1 MVRSKTQKTKSDEET
16 IIDMEP
22 VKEEHKKNFLK
33 NSNFIIIFS
42 SLIITII
49 SILWLIFYYLPNSY
63 QLKNN
68 IIKDLTNRVVNLE
81 TLNKAPNNEELNSLK
96 SEIQSLRSQID
107 KIDLNLVNS
116 SSLEIENLKQK
127 ISLLNNE
134 ILKIIEIQKNQQSS
148 SDTVDNLSDTSET
161 GKKSNSIETIKKI
174 ETPNEK
180 IETIN
185 KSQEE
190 LINEARA
197 IIEKLLKRKDLG
209 SLSKEEFNEGEL
221 DAYNKIKN
229 YLAGFFKLRQFSD
242 DISPRSLITKAEK
255 ELNNKNLKNFI
266 NIIKQLPD
274 NWKIPINNFIVKTE
288 NALEVINNEAQ

>member
-22 VKEEHKKNFLK
+22 VKEEYKKIFLK
-33 NSNFIIIFS
+33 NYSFIIIFS

-63 QLKNN
+63 QSKNN
-68 IIKDLTNRVVNLE
+68 KIEDLTNRVVKLE
-81 TLNKAPNNEELNSLK
+81 TLNKDPNNEELKNLK

-134 ILKIIEIQKNQQSS
+134 LLKITEIQKNQQSS
-148 SDTVDNLSDTSET
+148 SETFDNLSDTSET
-161 GKKSNSIETIKKI
+161 SKKSNSIKIIKKI
-174 ETPNEK
+174 ETP
-180 IETIN
+180 N

-197 IIEKLLKRKDLG
+197 VIEKLLKRKDLG
-209 SLSKEEFNEGEL
+209 SLSKQEFNEGEL
-221 DAYNKIKN
+221 DVYNKIKN
-229 YLAGFFKLRQFSD
+229 YLSGFFKLRQFSD
-242 DISPRSLITKAEK
+242 DSSPRSLITKAEK
-255 ELNNKNLKNFI
+255 ELDNNNLKNFI

-274 NWKIPINNFIVKTE
+274 NWKIPINNFIVKAE
-288 NALEVINNEAQ
+288 NALEIINNEAQ

>member
-1 MVRSKTQKTKSDEET
+1 MVRSDTQKTKSDEET

-33 NSNFIIIFS
+33 NSSLIIIFS

-63 QLKNN
+63 QSKNN
-68 IIKDLTNRVVNLE
+68 KIEDLTNRVVKLE
-81 TLNKAPNNEELNSLK
+81 TLNKEPNNEELKNLK

-116 SSLEIENLKQK
+116 SSLEIEKLKKK

-134 ILKIIEIQKNQQSS
+134 ILKITETLKNQQSS
-148 SDTVDNLSDTSET
+148 SETFDNLSDISET
-161 GKKSNSIETIKKI
+161 SKKSNSIEIIKKI
-174 ETPNEK
+174 ETP
-180 IETIN
+180 N

-209 SLSKEEFNEGEL
+209 SLSKQEFNEGEL
-221 DAYNKIKN
+221 DVYNKIKN

-242 DISPRSLITKAEK
+242 DSSPRSLITKAEK
-255 ELNNKNLKNFI
+255 ELDNNNLKNFI

-274 NWKIPINNFIVKTE
+274 NWKIPINNFIVKAE
-288 NALEVINNEAQ
+288 NALEIINNEAQ

>member
-22 VKEEHKKNFLK
+22 VKEEQKKSFLN

-42 SLIITII
+42 SLTITII
-49 SILWLIFYYLPNSY
+49 SILWLIFYYLPNYY

-68 IIKDLTNRVVNLE
+68 KIEDLTNRIVKLE
-81 TLNKAPNNEELNSLK
+81 TLNKATNTEELNNLK

-134 ILKIIEIQKNQQSS
+134 ILKIIEIQKNRQSS
-148 SDTVDNLSDTSET
+148 PDTVDNLSDTSET
-161 GKKSNSIETIKKI
+161 AKKSNSIETIKKI
-174 ETPNEK
+174 DTLDN
-180 IETIN
+180 
-185 KSQEE
+185 SQEE

-242 DISPRSLITKAEK
+242 DLSPRSLITKAEK
-255 ELNNKNLKNFI
+255 ELDNKNLKNFI

-288 NALEVINNEAQ
+288 NALEIINNEAQ

>member
-33 NSNFIIIFS
+33 NSSLIIIFS

-63 QLKNN
+63 QSKNN
-68 IIKDLTNRVVNLE
+68 KIEDLTNRVVKLE
-81 TLNKAPNNEELNSLK
+81 TLNKDPNNEELKNLK

-116 SSLEIENLKQK
+116 SSLEIEKLKQK

-134 ILKIIEIQKNQQSS
+134 LLKITEIQKNQQSS
-148 SDTVDNLSDTSET
+148 SETFDNLSDTSET
-161 GKKSNSIETIKKI
+161 SKKSNSIEIIKKI
-174 ETPNEK
+174 ETP
-180 IETIN
+180 N

-209 SLSKEEFNEGEL
+209 SLSKQEFNEGEL
-221 DAYNKIKN
+221 DVYNKIKN

-242 DISPRSLITKAEK
+242 DSSPRSLITKAEK
-255 ELNNKNLKNFI
+255 ELDNNNLKNFI

-274 NWKIPINNFIVKTE
+274 NWKIPINNFIVKAE
-288 NALEVINNEAQ
+288 NALEIINNEAQ

>member
-33 NSNFIIIFS
+33 NSSLIIIFS

-63 QLKNN
+63 QSKNN
-68 IIKDLTNRVVNLE
+68 KIEDLTNRVVKLE
-81 TLNKAPNNEELNSLK
+81 TLNKEPNNEELKNLK

-116 SSLEIENLKQK
+116 SSLEIEKLKQK

-134 ILKIIEIQKNQQSS
+134 ILKITEIQKNQQSS
-148 SDTVDNLSDTSET
+148 SETFDNLSDTSET
-161 GKKSNSIETIKKI
+161 SKKSNSIEIIKKI
-174 ETPNEK
+174 EIP
-180 IETIN
+180 N

-209 SLSKEEFNEGEL
+209 SLSKQEFNEGEL
-221 DAYNKIKN
+221 DVYNKIKN

-242 DISPRSLITKAEK
+242 DSSPRSLITKAEK
-255 ELNNKNLKNFI
+255 ELDNNNLKNFI

-274 NWKIPINNFIVKTE
+274 NWKIPINNFIVKAE
-288 NALEVINNEAQ
+288 NALEIINNEAQ

>member
-22 VKEEHKKNFLK
+22 VKEEQKKSFLNNF
-33 NSNFIIIFS
+33 NFIIIFS
-42 SLIITII
+42 SLTITII
-49 SILWLIFYYLPNSY
+49 SILWLIFYYLPNYY

-68 IIKDLTNRVVNLE
+68 KIEDLTNRIVKLE
-81 TLNKAPNNEELNSLK
+81 TLNKTTNTEELNNLK
-96 SEIQSLRSQID
+96 SETQSLRSQID

-127 ISLLNNE
+127 VSLLNNE

-148 SDTVDNLSDTSET
+148 SDTVDNLSETSKT
-161 GKKSNSIETIKKI
+161 GKKSNSIETI
-174 ETPNEK
+174 EK

-221 DAYNKIKN
+221 DTYNKIKN

-242 DISPRSLITKAEK
+242 DLSPRSLITKAEK
-255 ELNNKNLKNFI
+255 ELDNKNLKNFI

-288 NALEVINNEAQ
+288 NTLEIMNNGAQ

>member
-22 VKEEHKKNFLK
+22 VKEEQKKSFLN

-42 SLIITII
+42 SLTITII
-49 SILWLIFYYLPNSY
+49 SILWLIFYYLPNYY

-68 IIKDLTNRVVNLE
+68 KIEDLTNRIVKLE
-81 TLNKAPNNEELNSLK
+81 TLNKATNTEELNNLK

-148 SDTVDNLSDTSET
+148 SDTVDNLSETS
-161 GKKSNSIETIKKI
+161 
-174 ETPNEK
+174 
-180 IETIN
+180 
-185 KSQEE
+185 
-190 LINEARA
+190 
-197 IIEKLLKRKDLG
+197 
-209 SLSKEEFNEGEL
+209 
-221 DAYNKIKN
+221 
-229 YLAGFFKLRQFSD
+229 
-242 DISPRSLITKAEK
+242 
-255 ELNNKNLKNFI
+255 
-266 NIIKQLPD
+266 
-274 NWKIPINNFIVKTE
+274 
-288 NALEVINNEAQ
+288 

>member
-22 VKEEHKKNFLK
+22 VKEEKKKSFLN

-42 SLIITII
+42 SLTITII
-49 SILWLIFYYLPNSY
+49 SILWLIFYYLPNYY

-68 IIKDLTNRVVNLE
+68 KIEDLTNRIVKLE
-81 TLNKAPNNEELNSLK
+81 TLNKATNTEELNNLK

-134 ILKIIEIQKNQQSS
+134 ILKIIEIQKNRQSS
-148 SDTVDNLSDTSET
+148 PDTVDNLSDTSET
-161 GKKSNSIETIKKI
+161 AKKSNSIETIKKI
-174 ETPNEK
+174 DTLDN
-180 IETIN
+180 
-185 KSQEE
+185 SQEE

-209 SLSKEEFNEGEL
+209 SLSKEEFNEAEL
-221 DAYNKIKN
+221 DAYNKMKN

-242 DISPRSLITKAEK
+242 DLSPRSLITKAEK
-255 ELNNKNLKNFI
+255 ELDNKNLKNFI

-288 NALEVINNEAQ
+288 NTLEIMNNEAQ

>member
-22 VKEEHKKNFLK
+22 VKEEQKKSFLN

-42 SLIITII
+42 SLTITII
-49 SILWLIFYYLPNSY
+49 SILWLIFYYLPNYY

-68 IIKDLTNRVVNLE
+68 KIEDLTNRIVKLE
-81 TLNKAPNNEELNSLK
+81 TLNKATNTEELNNLK

-134 ILKIIEIQKNQQSS
+134 ILKIIEIQKNRGSS
-148 SDTVDNLSDTSET
+148 PDTVDNLSDTSET
-161 GKKSNSIETIKKI
+161 AKKSNSIETIKKI
-174 ETPNEK
+174 DILDN
-180 IETIN
+180 
-185 KSQEE
+185 SQEE

-242 DISPRSLITKAEK
+242 DLSPRSLITKAEK
-255 ELNNKNLKNFI
+255 ELDNKNLKNFI

-288 NALEVINNEAQ
+288 NTLEIMNNGAQ

>member
-33 NSNFIIIFS
+33 NSNLIIIFS

-68 IIKDLTNRVVNLE
+68 IIEDLTNRVVKLE
-81 TLNKAPNNEELNSLK
+81 TLNKAPNNEELNNLK
-96 SEIQSLRSQID
+96 SEIQSLRSQIE

-134 ILKIIEIQKNQQSS
+134 ILNIIEIQKNLKSS
-148 SDTVDNLSDTSET
+148 SDSVDNLSDTSET
-161 GKKSNSIETIKKI
+161 GKKSNSIETIQKI
-174 ETPNEK
+174 ETP
-180 IETIN
+180 N

-274 NWKIPINNFIVKTE
+274 NWKIPISNFIVKTE

>member
-16 IIDMEP
+16 IIEMEP

-33 NSNFIIIFS
+33 NSSLIIIFS

-63 QLKNN
+63 QSKNN
-68 IIKDLTNRVVNLE
+68 KIEDLTNRVVKLE
-81 TLNKAPNNEELNSLK
+81 TLNKEPNNEELKNLK

-107 KIDLNLVNS
+107 KVDLNLVNS
-116 SSLEIENLKQK
+116 SSLEIEKLKQK

-134 ILKIIEIQKNQQSS
+134 LLKITEIQKNQQLSS
-148 SDTVDNLSDTSET
+148 ETFDNLSDTSET
-161 GKKSNSIETIKKI
+161 SKKSNSIEIIKKI
-174 ETPNEK
+174 EIP
-180 IETIN
+180 N

-209 SLSKEEFNEGEL
+209 SLSKQEFNEGEL
-221 DAYNKIKN
+221 DVYNKIKN
-229 YLAGFFKLRQFSD
+229 YLAGFFKLRQFSED
-242 DISPRSLITKAEK
+242 SSPRSLITKAEK
-255 ELNNKNLKNFI
+255 ELDNNNLKNFI

-274 NWKIPINNFIVKTE
+274 NWKIPINNFIVKAE
-288 NALEVINNEAQ
+288 NALEIINNEAQ

>member
-22 VKEEHKKNFLK
+22 VKEEQKKSFLK

-42 SLIITII
+42 SLTITII
-49 SILWLIFYYLPNSY
+49 SILWLIFYYLPNYY
-63 QLKNN
+63 QLRNN
-68 IIKDLTNRVVNLE
+68 KIEDLTNRIVKLE
-81 TLNKAPNNEELNSLK
+81 TLNKATNTEELNNLK

-134 ILKIIEIQKNQQSS
+134 ILKIIEIQKNRQSS
-148 SDTVDNLSDTSET
+148 PDTVDNLSDTSENA
-161 GKKSNSIETIKKI
+161 KKSNSIETIKKI
-174 ETPNEK
+174 DTLDN
-180 IETIN
+180 
-185 KSQEE
+185 SQEE

-242 DISPRSLITKAEK
+242 DLSPRSLITKAEK
-255 ELNNKNLKNFI
+255 ELDNKNLKNFI

-288 NALEVINNEAQ
+288 NALEIINNEAQ

>member
-22 VKEEHKKNFLK
+22 VKEEQKKSFLN

-42 SLIITII
+42 SLTITII
-49 SILWLIFYYLPNSY
+49 SILWLIFYYLPNYY

-68 IIKDLTNRVVNLE
+68 KIEDLTNRIVKLE
-81 TLNKAPNNEELNSLK
+81 TLNKATNTEELNNLK

-134 ILKIIEIQKNQQSS
+134 ILKIIEIQKNRQSS
-148 SDTVDNLSDTSET
+148 PDTVDNLSDTSET
-161 GKKSNSIETIKKI
+161 AKKSNSIETIKKI
-174 ETPNEK
+174 DTLDN
-180 IETIN
+180 
-185 KSQEE
+185 SQEE

-242 DISPRSLITKAEK
+242 DLSPRSLITKAEK
-255 ELNNKNLKNFI
+255 ELDNKNLKNFI

>member
-33 NSNFIIIFS
+33 NSSLIIIFS

-63 QLKNN
+63 QSKNN
-68 IIKDLTNRVVNLE
+68 KIEDLTNRVVKLE
-81 TLNKAPNNEELNSLK
+81 TLNKDPNNEELKNLK

-116 SSLEIENLKQK
+116 SSLEIEKLKQK

-134 ILKIIEIQKNQQSS
+134 ILKITEIQKNQQSS
-148 SDTVDNLSDTSET
+148 SDSVDNLSDTSET
-161 GKKSNSIETIKKI
+161 SKKSNSIEIVKKI
-174 ETPNEK
+174 ETP
-180 IETIN
+180 N

-197 IIEKLLKRKDLG
+197 VIEKLLKRKDLG
-209 SLSKEEFNEGEL
+209 SLSKQEFNEDEL
-221 DAYNKIKN
+221 DVYNKIKN

-242 DISPRSLITKAEK
+242 NSSPRSLITKAEK
-255 ELNNKNLKNFI
+255 ELDNNNLKNFI

-274 NWKIPINNFIVKTE
+274 NWKIPINNFIVKAE
-288 NALEVINNEAQ
+288 NALEIINNEAQ

>member
-148 SDTVDNLSDTSET
+148 SDTVDNLSETSET
-161 GKKSNSIETIKKI
+161 GKKSNSIETI
-174 ETPNEK
+174 EK

-190 LINEARA
+190 LIKEARA

>member
-22 VKEEHKKNFLK
+22 VKEEHKKIFLK
-33 NSNFIIIFS
+33 NYSFIIIFS

-68 IIKDLTNRVVNLE
+68 IIEDLTNRVVKLE
-81 TLNKAPNNEELNSLK
+81 TLNKAPNNEELNNLK
-96 SEIQSLRSQID
+96 SEIQSLRTQID

-134 ILKIIEIQKNQQSS
+134 ILKIIEIQKNRQSS
-148 SDTVDNLSDTSET
+148 LDTVDNLSDTSET

-174 ETPNEK
+174 ETP
-180 IETIN
+180 N

-242 DISPRSLITKAEK
+242 DLSPRSLITKAEK
-255 ELNNKNLKNFI
+255 ELDNKNLKNFI

-274 NWKIPINNFIVKTE
+274 NWKIPISNFIVKTE

>member
-1 MVRSKTQKTKSDEET
+1 MVRSETQKTKSDEET

-33 NSNFIIIFS
+33 NSSLIIIFS

-63 QLKNN
+63 QSKNN
-68 IIKDLTNRVVNLE
+68 KIEDLTNRVVKLE
-81 TLNKAPNNEELNSLK
+81 TLNKDPNNEELKNLK

-116 SSLEIENLKQK
+116 SSLEIEKLKQK

-134 ILKIIEIQKNQQSS
+134 ILKITEIQKNQQSS
-148 SDTVDNLSDTSET
+148 SETFDNLSDTSET
-161 GKKSNSIETIKKI
+161 SKKSNSIKIIKKI
-174 ETPNEK
+174 ETP
-180 IETIN
+180 N

-197 IIEKLLKRKDLG
+197 VIEKLLKRKDLG
-209 SLSKEEFNEGEL
+209 SLSKQEFNEGEL
-221 DAYNKIKN
+221 DVYNKIKN

-242 DISPRSLITKAEK
+242 DSSPRSLITKAEK
-255 ELNNKNLKNFI
+255 ELDNNNLKNFI

-274 NWKIPINNFIVKTE
+274 NWKIPINNFIVKAE
-288 NALEVINNEAQ
+288 NALEIINNEAQ

>member
-22 VKEEHKKNFLK
+22 VKEEHKKYFLK

-68 IIKDLTNRVVNLE
+68 KIEDLTNRIVKLE
-81 TLNKAPNNEELNSLK
+81 TLNKSINTEELNNLK

-134 ILKIIEIQKNQQSS
+134 ILKIIEIQKNRQSS
-148 SDTVDNLSDTSET
+148 PDTVDNLSDTSET
-161 GKKSNSIETIKKI
+161 GKKSNSIETIEKKI
-174 ETPNEK
+174 ETPN
-180 IETIN
+180 
-185 KSQEE
+185 KSQGE

-242 DISPRSLITKAEK
+242 DLSPRSLITKAEK
-255 ELNNKNLKNFI
+255 ELDKKNLKNFI

>member
-22 VKEEHKKNFLK
+22 VKEEHKNFLK
-33 NSNFIIIFS
+33 NSSFIIIFS

-63 QLKNN
+63 QSKNN
-68 IIKDLTNRVVNLE
+68 KIEDLTNRVVKLE
-81 TLNKAPNNEELNSLK
+81 TLSKAPNNEELNKLK

-116 SSLEIENLKQK
+116 SSLEIEKLKQK

-134 ILKIIEIQKNQQSS
+134 ILKITEIQKNQQSS
-148 SDTVDNLSDTSET
+148 SETFDNLSDTSET
-161 GKKSNSIETIKKI
+161 SKKSNSIKIIKKI
-174 ETPNEK
+174 ETP
-180 IETIN
+180 N

-197 IIEKLLKRKDLG
+197 VIEKLLKRKDLG
-209 SLSKEEFNEGEL
+209 SLSKQEFNEGEL
-221 DAYNKIKN
+221 DVYNKIKN
-229 YLAGFFKLRQFSD
+229 YLSGFFKLRQFSD
-242 DISPRSLITKAEK
+242 DSSPRSLITKAEK
-255 ELNNKNLKNFI
+255 ELDNNNLKNFI

-274 NWKIPINNFIVKTE
+274 NWKIPINNFIVKAE
-288 NALEVINNEAQ
+288 NALEIINNEAQ

>member
-22 VKEEHKKNFLK
+22 VKEEQKKSFLNNF
-33 NSNFIIIFS
+33 NFIIIFS
-42 SLIITII
+42 SLTITII
-49 SILWLIFYYLPNSY
+49 SILWLIFYYLPNYY

-68 IIKDLTNRVVNLE
+68 KIEDLTNRIVKLE
-81 TLNKAPNNEELNSLK
+81 TLNKATNTEELNNLK

-127 ISLLNNE
+127 VSLLNNE
-134 ILKIIEIQKNQQSS
+134 ILKIIEIQKNRQSS
-148 SDTVDNLSDTSET
+148 PDTVDNLSDTSET
-161 GKKSNSIETIKKI
+161 AKKSNSIETIKKI
-174 ETPNEK
+174 DTLDN
-180 IETIN
+180 
-185 KSQEE
+185 SQEE

-242 DISPRSLITKAEK
+242 DLSPRSLITKAEK
-255 ELNNKNLKNFI
+255 ELDNKNLKNFI

-288 NALEVINNEAQ
+288 NTLEIMNNGAQ

>member
-33 NSNFIIIFS
+33 NSSLIIIFS

-63 QLKNN
+63 QSKNN
-68 IIKDLTNRVVNLE
+68 KIEDLTNRVVKLE
-81 TLNKAPNNEELNSLK
+81 TLNKDPNNEELKNLK

-116 SSLEIENLKQK
+116 SSLEIEKLKKK

-134 ILKIIEIQKNQQSS
+134 ILKITEIQKNQQSS
-148 SDTVDNLSDTSET
+148 SETFDNLSDTSET
-161 GKKSNSIETIKKI
+161 SKKSNSIKIIKKI
-174 ETPNEK
+174 ETP
-180 IETIN
+180 N

-197 IIEKLLKRKDLG
+197 VIEKLLKRKDLG
-209 SLSKEEFNEGEL
+209 SLSKQEFNEGEL
-221 DAYNKIKN
+221 DVYNKIKN

-242 DISPRSLITKAEK
+242 DSSPRSLITKAEK
-255 ELNNKNLKNFI
+255 ELDNNNLKNFI

-274 NWKIPINNFIVKTE
+274 NWKIPINNFIVKAE
-288 NALEVINNEAQ
+288 NALEIINNEAQ

>member
-22 VKEEHKKNFLK
+22 VKEEHKNFLK
-33 NSNFIIIFS
+33 NSSFIIIFS

-63 QLKNN
+63 QSKNN
-68 IIKDLTNRVVNLE
+68 KIEDLTNRVVKLE
-81 TLNKAPNNEELNSLK
+81 TLSKAPNNEELNKLK

-116 SSLEIENLKQK
+116 SSLEIEKLKQK

-134 ILKIIEIQKNQQSS
+134 ILKITEIQKNQQSS
-148 SDTVDNLSDTSET
+148 SETFDNLSDTSET
-161 GKKSNSIETIKKI
+161 SKKSNSIKIIKKI
-174 ETPNEK
+174 ETP
-180 IETIN
+180 N

-197 IIEKLLKRKDLG
+197 VIEKLLKRKDLG
-209 SLSKEEFNEGEL
+209 SLSKQEFNEGEL
-221 DAYNKIKN
+221 DVYNKIKN
-229 YLAGFFKLRQFSD
+229 YLSGFFKLRQFSD
-242 DISPRSLITKAEK
+242 DSSPRSLITKAEK
-255 ELNNKNLKNFI
+255 ELDNNNLKNFI

-274 NWKIPINNFIVKTE
+274 NWKVPINNFIVKAE
-288 NALEVINNEAQ
+288 NALEIINNEAQ

>member
-22 VKEEHKKNFLK
+22 VKEEQKKSFLN

-42 SLIITII
+42 SLTITII
-49 SILWLIFYYLPNSY
+49 SILWLIFYYLPNYY

-68 IIKDLTNRVVNLE
+68 KIEDLTNRIVKLE
-81 TLNKAPNNEELNSLK
+81 TLNKSINTEELNNLK

-134 ILKIIEIQKNQQSS
+134 ILKIIEIQKNRQSS
-148 SDTVDNLSDTSET
+148 PDTVDNLSDTSENA
-161 GKKSNSIETIKKI
+161 KKSNSIETIKKI
-174 ETPNEK
+174 DTLDN
-180 IETIN
+180 
-185 KSQEE
+185 SQEE

-242 DISPRSLITKAEK
+242 DLSPRSLITKAEK
-255 ELNNKNLKNFI
+255 ELDNKNLKNFI

-288 NALEVINNEAQ
+288 NTLEIMNNEAQ

>member
-22 VKEEHKKNFLK
+22 VKEEHKKIFLK

-68 IIKDLTNRVVNLE
+68 IIEDLTNRVVKLE
-81 TLNKAPNNEELNSLK
+81 TLNKATNNEELNNLK
-96 SEIQSLRSQID
+96 SEIQSLRTQID

-134 ILKIIEIQKNQQSS
+134 ILKIIEIQKNRQSS
-148 SDTVDNLSDTSET
+148 LDTVDNLSDTSET
-161 GKKSNSIETIKKI
+161 GKKSNSIKTIQKI
-174 ETPNEK
+174 ETP
-180 IETIN
+180 N

-229 YLAGFFKLRQFSD
+229 YLAGFLKLRQFSD
-242 DISPRSLITKAEK
+242 DLSPRSLITKAEK
-255 ELNNKNLKNFI
+255 ELDNKNLKNFI
-266 NIIKQLPD
+266 NILKQLPD
-274 NWKIPINNFIVKTE
+274 NWKILINNFIVKTE
-288 NALEVINNEAQ
+288 NALKVINNEAQ

>member
-33 NSNFIIIFS
+33 NSSFIIIFS

-63 QLKNN
+63 QSKNN
-68 IIKDLTNRVVNLE
+68 KIEDLTNRVVKLE
-81 TLNKAPNNEELNSLK
+81 TLNKDPNNEELKNLK

-116 SSLEIENLKQK
+116 SSLEIEKLKQK

-134 ILKIIEIQKNQQSS
+134 ILKITEIQKNQQSS
-148 SDTVDNLSDTSET
+148 SETFDNLSDTSET
-161 GKKSNSIETIKKI
+161 SKKSNSIEIIKKI
-174 ETPNEK
+174 ETP
-180 IETIN
+180 N

-197 IIEKLLKRKDLG
+197 VIEKLLKRKDLG
-209 SLSKEEFNEGEL
+209 SLSKQEFNEGEL
-221 DAYNKIKN
+221 DVYNKIKN

-242 DISPRSLITKAEK
+242 DSSPRSLITKAEK
-255 ELNNKNLKNFI
+255 ELDNNNLKNFI

-274 NWKIPINNFIVKTE
+274 NWKIPINNFIVKAE
-288 NALEVINNEAQ
+288 NALEIINNEAQ

>member
-33 NSNFIIIFS
+33 NSSLIIIFS

-63 QLKNN
+63 QSKNN
-68 IIKDLTNRVVNLE
+68 KIEDLTNRVVKLE
-81 TLNKAPNNEELNSLK
+81 TLNKDPNNEELKNLK

-116 SSLEIENLKQK
+116 SSLEIEKLKQK

-134 ILKIIEIQKNQQSS
+134 ILKITEIQKNQQSS
-148 SDTVDNLSDTSET
+148 SETFDNLSDTSET
-161 GKKSNSIETIKKI
+161 SKKSNSIEIIKKI
-174 ETPNEK
+174 EIP
-180 IETIN
+180 N

-209 SLSKEEFNEGEL
+209 SLSKQEFNEGEL
-221 DAYNKIKN
+221 DVYNKIKN

-242 DISPRSLITKAEK
+242 DSSPRSLITKAEK
-255 ELNNKNLKNFI
+255 ELDNNNLKNFI

-274 NWKIPINNFIVKTE
+274 NWKIPINNFIVKAE
-288 NALEVINNEAQ
+288 NALEIINNEAQ

>member
-33 NSNFIIIFS
+33 NSSFIIIFS

-63 QLKNN
+63 QSKNN
-68 IIKDLTNRVVNLE
+68 KIEDLTNRVVKLE
-81 TLNKAPNNEELNSLK
+81 TLNKDPNNEELKNLK

-116 SSLEIENLKQK
+116 SSLEIEKLKQK

-134 ILKIIEIQKNQQSS
+134 ILKITEIQKNQQSS
-148 SDTVDNLSDTSET
+148 SETFDNLSDTSET
-161 GKKSNSIETIKKI
+161 SKKSNSIKIIKKI
-174 ETPNEK
+174 ETP
-180 IETIN
+180 N

-209 SLSKEEFNEGEL
+209 SLSKQEFNEGEL
-221 DAYNKIKN
+221 DVYNKIKN

-242 DISPRSLITKAEK
+242 DSSPRSLITKAEK
-255 ELNNKNLKNFI
+255 ELDNNNLKNFI

-274 NWKIPINNFIVKTE
+274 NWKIPINNFIVKAE
-288 NALEVINNEAQ
+288 NALEIINNEAQ

>member
-33 NSNFIIIFS
+33 NSSFIIIFS

-63 QLKNN
+63 QSKNN
-68 IIKDLTNRVVNLE
+68 KIEDLTNRVVKLE
-81 TLNKAPNNEELNSLK
+81 TLNKDPNNEELKNLK

-116 SSLEIENLKQK
+116 SSLEIEKLKQK

-134 ILKIIEIQKNQQSS
+134 ILKITEIQKNQQSS
-148 SDTVDNLSDTSET
+148 SETFDNLSDTSET
-161 GKKSNSIETIKKI
+161 SKKSNSIKIIKKI
-174 ETPNEK
+174 ETP
-180 IETIN
+180 N

-197 IIEKLLKRKDLG
+197 VIEKLLKRKDLG
-209 SLSKEEFNEGEL
+209 SLSKQEFNEGEL
-221 DAYNKIKN
+221 DVYNKIKN

-242 DISPRSLITKAEK
+242 DLSPRSLITKAEK
-255 ELNNKNLKNFI
+255 ELDNNNLKNFI

-274 NWKIPINNFIVKTE
+274 NWKIPINNFIVKAE
-288 NALEVINNEAQ
+288 NALEIINNEAQ

>member
-33 NSNFIIIFS
+33 NSSFIIIFS

-63 QLKNN
+63 QSKNN
-68 IIKDLTNRVVNLE
+68 KIEDLTNRVVKLE
-81 TLNKAPNNEELNSLK
+81 TLNKDPNNEELKNLK

-116 SSLEIENLKQK
+116 SSLEIEKLKQK

-134 ILKIIEIQKNQQSS
+134 ILKITEIQKNQQSS
-148 SDTVDNLSDTSET
+148 SETFDNLSDTSET
-161 GKKSNSIETIKKI
+161 SKKSNSIEIIKKI
-174 ETPNEK
+174 ETP
-180 IETIN
+180 N

-209 SLSKEEFNEGEL
+209 SLSKQEFNEGEL
-221 DAYNKIKN
+221 DVYNKIKN

-242 DISPRSLITKAEK
+242 DSSPRSLITKAEK
-255 ELNNKNLKNFI
+255 ELDNNNLKNFI

-274 NWKIPINNFIVKTE
+274 NWKIPINNFIVKAE
-288 NALEVINNEAQ
+288 NALEIINNEAQ

>member
-22 VKEEHKKNFLK
+22 VKEEQKKSFLN

-42 SLIITII
+42 SLTITII
-49 SILWLIFYYLPNSY
+49 SILWLIFYYLPNYY

-68 IIKDLTNRVVNLE
+68 KIEDLTNRIVKLE
-81 TLNKAPNNEELNSLK
+81 TLNKATNTEELNNLK

-134 ILKIIEIQKNQQSS
+134 ILKIIEIQKNRQSS
-148 SDTVDNLSDTSET
+148 PDTVDNLSDTSENA
-161 GKKSNSIETIKKI
+161 KKSNSIETIKKI
-174 ETPNEK
+174 DTLDN
-180 IETIN
+180 
-185 KSQEE
+185 SQEE

-242 DISPRSLITKAEK
+242 DLSPRSLITKAEK
-255 ELNNKNLKNFI
+255 ELDNKNLKNFI

-288 NALEVINNEAQ
+288 NTLEIMNNEAQ

>member
-33 NSNFIIIFS
+33 NSSFIIIFS

-63 QLKNN
+63 QSKNN
-68 IIKDLTNRVVNLE
+68 KIEDLTNRVVKLE
-81 TLNKAPNNEELNSLK
+81 TLNKDPNNEELKNLK

-116 SSLEIENLKQK
+116 SSLEIEKLKQK

-134 ILKIIEIQKNQQSS
+134 ILKITEIQKNQQSS
-148 SDTVDNLSDTSET
+148 SETFDNLSDTSET
-161 GKKSNSIETIKKI
+161 SKKSNSIKIIKKI
-174 ETPNEK
+174 ETP
-180 IETIN
+180 N

-197 IIEKLLKRKDLG
+197 VIEKLLKRKDLG
-209 SLSKEEFNEGEL
+209 SLSKQEFNEGEL

-229 YLAGFFKLRQFSD
+229 YLSGFFKLRQFSD
-242 DISPRSLITKAEK
+242 DSSPRSLITKAEK
-255 ELNNKNLKNFI
+255 ELDNNNLKNFI

-274 NWKIPINNFIVKTE
+274 NWKIPINNFIVKAE
-288 NALEVINNEAQ
+288 NALEIINNEAQ